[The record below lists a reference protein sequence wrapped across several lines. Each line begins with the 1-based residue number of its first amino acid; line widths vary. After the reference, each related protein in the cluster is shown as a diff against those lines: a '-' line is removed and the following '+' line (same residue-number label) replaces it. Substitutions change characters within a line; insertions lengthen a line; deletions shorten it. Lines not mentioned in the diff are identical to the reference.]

1 MLRLQKKKKVKYR
14 SSRRMVYLGR
24 DVFLPI
30 LIEYLLQELL
40 CVEQKNKGSFQSKVW
55 PAFLS
60 KNLRGSQR

>member
-40 CVEQKNKGSFQSKVW
+40 CVEQKNKVSFKSKVW
-55 PAFLS
+55 PAFLI